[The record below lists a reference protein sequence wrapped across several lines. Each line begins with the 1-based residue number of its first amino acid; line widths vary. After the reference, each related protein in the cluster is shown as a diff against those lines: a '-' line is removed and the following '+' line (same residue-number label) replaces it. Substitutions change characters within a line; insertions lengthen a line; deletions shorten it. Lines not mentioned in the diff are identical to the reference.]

1 MIESQNIAFVLY
13 NFPPKRQKVK
23 NKIINRSA
31 MQQTLKNA
39 DLVEELQN
47 NAVGWAHQKPL
58 AQVRYSELES
68 YGCV

>member
-13 NFPPKRQKVK
+13 NFPSKRQKVK

-47 NAVGWAHQKPL
+47 NAVGWTHQKNPFT
-58 AQVRYSELES
+58 S
-68 YGCV
+68 

>member
-1 MIESQNIAFVLY
+1 MIESQDIAFVLY
-13 NFPPKRQKVK
+13 NFPPKHQKVK

-47 NAVGWAHQKPL
+47 NAVGWARQKTP

-68 YGCV
+68 YCCV